1 MKPEFHEA
9 WIAKH
14 RDPIDAPDQDFAWQ
28 ELIERLKEE
37 AEGLEQTNKTLAET
51 IRHLLEILVPVRRK
65 QIQTRSVGMRLLA
78 LAWVLDP
85 SYFPG
90 SPSLRELAQR
100 SGVTPA
106 KLARHAGRYSRLL
119 HWRHR
124 GQRHAW
130 NWRQGQRS
138 RLG

>member
-1 MKPEFHEA
+1 VKPEFHEA

-14 RDPIDAPDQDFAWQ
+14 SDPIDAPDQDFAWQ
-28 ELIERLKEE
+28 DLIERLKED

-51 IRHLLEILVPVRRK
+51 IRHMLEILVPVRRK

>member
-28 ELIERLKEE
+28 ELIERLKED

-100 SGVTPA
+100 SGVTPS

-119 HWRHR
+119 RWRHR

-130 NWRQGQRS
+130 NWSQGQRS
-138 RLG
+138 R

>member
-1 MKPEFHEA
+1 MKQEFHET

-14 RDPIDAPDQDFAWQ
+14 CDPVDAPDQDFAWQ
-28 ELIERLKEE
+28 ELIERLKED
-37 AEGLEQTNKTLAET
+37 AEGLEQSNKTLAET

-100 SGVTPA
+100 SGVTPS

-130 NWRQGQRS
+130 NWSQGQRS
-138 RLG
+138 R